1 MYSQSFTTFVRIKS
15 EDLRWKQRF
24 SNFNKALDRLREFKG
39 IGENLNKF
47 EKQELI
53 KAFEYTYELA
63 WNTIKDYYEYQGES
77 NMQGSRYVIQLAF
90 NRGLIFDGEGWMQML
105 KDRNKTTHT
114 YNQETAEEIA
124 SNILN
129 RYFKLFKDLHMEL
142 IDK

>member
-1 MYSQSFTTFVRIKS
+1 
-15 EDLRWKQRF
+15 
-24 SNFNKALDRLREFKG
+24 
-39 IGENLNKF
+39 
-47 EKQELI
+47 
-53 KAFEYTYELA
+53 
-63 WNTIKDYYEYQGES
+63 
-77 NMQGSRYVIQLAF
+77 MQGSRYVIQLAF

>member
-1 MYSQSFTTFVRIKS
+1 MESDDI
-15 EDLRWKQRF
+15 RWKQRF
-24 SNFNKALDRLREFKG
+24 SNFNKALEQLGEFKG

-47 EKQELI
+47 EKQGLI

-77 NMQGSRYVIQLAF
+77 NMQGSRDVIQLAF

-105 KDRNKTTHT
+105 KDRNKTSHT
-114 YNQETAEEIA
+114 YNQETAEEIS
-124 SNILN
+124 SNILS
-129 RYFKLFKDLHMEL
+129 RYFKLFKDFQVEL

>member
-1 MYSQSFTTFVRIKS
+1 MESD
-15 EDLRWKQRF
+15 DLRWKQRF
-24 SNFNKALDRLREFKG
+24 ANFKKALDQLREFKG

-47 EKQELI
+47 EKQGLI

-77 NMQGSRYVIQLAF
+77 NMQGSRDVIQLAF

-105 KDRNKTTHT
+105 KDRNKTSHT

-124 SNILN
+124 SNILS
-129 RYFKLFKDLHMEL
+129 RYFKLFKDLHVEL